1 MKKLTQFI
9 FRKVFMKM
17 STTIQSEMRV
27 AKKQSTLTEL
37 RNKGF
42 VPAVVYGYE
51 TEATPISVDERDL
64 IKTLRVTGRNGVMQL
79 LLGEDK
85 LNVVLNDYQTD
96 ALKGTITHADFLE
109 IDMTEELEVSV
120 QINLV
125 GSAAGERE
133 GGIVQQPNWE
143 IDIKVKPSDIP
154 ETFDIDISELNIGD
168 TITVADIREK
178 SKYEIISED
187 DYALVT
193 MTAPRSEEELEA
205 LDEVTED
212 VSAEPEVIGETQDE
226 E

>member
-1 MKKLTQFI
+1 
-9 FRKVFMKM
+9 M
-17 STTIQSEMRV
+17 STTIQSDLRV
-27 AKKQSTLTEL
+27 AEKQSTLTEL

-42 VPAVVYGYE
+42 VPAVVYGYK
-51 TEATPISVDERDL
+51 TDATSISVSERDL

-85 LNVVLNDYQTD
+85 LNVVLNDYQAD

-109 IDMTEELEVSV
+109 IDMAEELEVSV

-125 GSAAGERE
+125 GESVGEKD

-154 ETFDIDISELNIGD
+154 ETFDIDITELNIGE

-178 SKYEIISED
+178 SKYEILSED
-187 DYALVT
+187 DFALVT
-193 MTAPRSEEELEA
+193 VTAPRSEEELEA
-205 LDEVTED
+205 LDEVTEEA
-212 VSAEPEVIGETQDE
+212 SAEPEVIGEKE
-226 E
+226 EE